1 MCFSQQLQC
10 LPSISFH
17 YETVLFFILVVGF
30 ESDSREIAENVDFQQ
45 NVALRVLTSFE
56 PLDVFTRFGT
66 FSVTVEVNPTL
77 STATLGSPQH
87 LYTHNKSLTLPLLL
101 VMFN

>member
-1 MCFSQQLQC
+1 MFLQ
-10 LPSISFH
+10 PAVSVSIMM
-17 YETVLFFILVVGF
+17 LFFFIVVLGF
-30 ESDSREIAENVDFQQ
+30 ESESREIAENVAFGQ
-45 NVALRVLTSFE
+45 NVALKLLTPFE

-66 FSVTVEVNPTL
+66 FSVTVEVNQGL

-87 LYTHNKSLTLPLLL
+87 QYTHNKSLILHLLL